1 MNFSSGGKM
10 SKKIKDRII
19 DNASGLLE
27 NFYGDYNDIITRK
40 SITSQVD
47 DFLKMTKERSEIH
60 EYEIVC
66 NDTNNS
72 AKLIDGGELLLEIYI
87 QYQKD
92 EEYKKYRFEMSRQG
106 ANFSELLNKTEEVN
120 G

>member
-1 MNFSSGGKM
+1 M
-10 SKKIKDRII
+10 SKKIEEII
-19 DNASGLLE
+19 KGKVSDILE

-47 DFLKMTKERSEIH
+47 DFLESLAKEIY

-72 AKLIDGGELLLEIYI
+72 AKDVDENKLNVDIYT
-87 QYQKD
+87 QYSPD
-92 EEYKKYRFEMSRQG
+92 EEFKHYEFIMSREG
-106 ANFSELLNKTEEVN
+106 ADFSELSNKTEEVD